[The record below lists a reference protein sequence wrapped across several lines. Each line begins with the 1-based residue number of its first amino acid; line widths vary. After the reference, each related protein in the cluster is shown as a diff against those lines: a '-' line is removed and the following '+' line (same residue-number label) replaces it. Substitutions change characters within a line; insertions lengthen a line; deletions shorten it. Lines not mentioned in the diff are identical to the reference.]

1 MAPSISEQIRLEYAV
16 SGSGLGD
23 YLNRKNASRALDVA
37 SILAEASGNERAQR
51 ATRHASDVN
60 RVTGGGAKKVGRAIK
75 KHLTKKRVGQYLDA
89 AEVLANASGDP
100 RAAAGVA
107 AAKGVARAVGA
118 TKGSGVSLAGRGRK
132 TKLQAAMCR

>member
-51 ATRHASDVN
+51 ATRLASDVN
-60 RVTGGGAKKVGRAIK
+60 RVPGGGAKKVGRAIK
-75 KHLTKKRVGQYLDA
+75 KHLTKKRVGQ
-89 AEVLANASGDP
+89 
-100 RAAAGVA
+100 
-107 AAKGVARAVGA
+107 
-118 TKGSGVSLAGRGRK
+118 
-132 TKLQAAMCR
+132 